1 LLCKCRAAADGALIL
16 CPSVALCEQVAAV
29 ARGLRA
35 ADGAPLVSVAFVS
48 TSQPPPHQPP
58 DVTIATPGTANKL
71 LLIFPWCLAKSFEG
85 WA

>member
-1 LLCKCRAAADGALIL
+1 MHTTGTTHFARCKRRAVMDGALIL

-29 ARGLRA
+29 ARGLHA

-58 DVTIATPGTANKL
+58 DVTVATPGMVTE
-71 LLIFPWCLAKSFEG
+71 LASF
-85 WA
+85 A

>member
-29 ARGLRA
+29 A
-35 ADGAPLVSVAFVS
+35 SVAFVS